1 MEHLYFLEC
10 NQIDVVKV
18 MGHGRMKHSGIGR
31 YLAIVVLSFL
41 CVPFSSAQEL
51 TFAEAKAH
59 YVIEI
64 TKHITWPNEG
74 RFDTFRVGVIGH
86 DEDLMAAFAQKTS
99 AEVRGKTFSFER
111 IDPYS
116 LPGNYYPVIFI
127 TKKSRSKNALVY
139 SKVKNTLVISDG
151 NIERDAQMVSL
162 IPSLRK
168 VKIKLNRDNLAHH
181 GFDVSINLLELAGTK
196 EDLGEQLREK
206 EARLNALLAQVK
218 KKEKSL
224 GKLNEKLSKNT
235 TLLAS
240 ANDQLAEREVLLSS
254 NKLALGLLSKNIDES
269 QAEVMKNR
277 DDIARQKQLI
287 TDKQKELSLQET
299 VMVSLAEEIDRS
311 RTILD
316 EQSSEIKHQGGVIET
331 KEQTIVEQRGWLGF
345 VLIVTVVFFVMIY
358 FLMRVNHLRKKTNK
372 ELERLNGQL
381 YELAT
386 TDGMT
391 HLFNRR
397 HFLESS
403 ENEFIRQ
410 QRKQSQSIMLMM
422 DIDHFKKVNDT
433 FGHAAGDEAIKLVA
447 DILKKSLRQYD
458 IVGRIGGEEY
468 AMMLVDCDID
478 LAAKIGLR
486 LCQEIEGKDI
496 HHDGDV
502 INITISIGLSRL
514 GDDDTNV
521 EQSLARADKAL
532 YDAKQGG
539 RNQVV
544 VFSMGSDTIEN

>member
-1 MEHLYFLEC
+1 MEGLYFLEC

-18 MGHGRMKHSGIGR
+18 MGHGRVIHSGIDR
-31 YLAIVVLSFL
+31 YLAIVMLFFL

-51 TFAEAKAH
+51 TFAEAKVH

-74 RFDTFRVGVIGH
+74 QFNTFRVGVIGY
-86 DEDLMAAFAQKTS
+86 DEDLMAAFSQKTS
-99 AEVRGKTFSFER
+99 TEVRGKKFSFER
-111 IDPYS
+111 MDPSS
-116 LPGNYYPVIFI
+116 LPGNYYSIIFI

-139 SKVKNTLVISDG
+139 SKVNNTLVISDG

-206 EARLNALLAQVK
+206 EARLNDLLAQVK
-218 KKEKSL
+218 KKESSL
-224 GKLNEKLSKNT
+224 GKLNDELKENS

-240 ANDQLAEREVLLSS
+240 ATDQLAEREVLLAN
-254 NKLALGLLSKNIDES
+254 NKRALDVLSQNIEES
-269 QAEVMKNR
+269 QAEVLRNR
-277 DDIARQKQLI
+277 NDITRQKQLL
-287 TDKQKELSLQET
+287 TDKQKEFLLQEKA
-299 VMVSLAEEIDRS
+299 MVSLAKEIDRS
-311 RTILD
+311 RGILD
-316 EQSSEIKHQGGVIET
+316 QQSSQIEHQGGVIET

-345 VLIVTVVFFVMIY
+345 VLIVTVVFFAMIY

-397 HFLESS
+397 HFLESA

-433 FGHAAGDEAIKLVA
+433 FGHAAGDEVIKLVA

-468 AMMLVDCDID
+468 AMMLVDCDTD

-486 LCQEIEGKDI
+486 LCQEIEGKDV

-502 INITISIGLSRL
+502 IKITISIGLSRL
-514 GDDDTNV
+514 GDDDTSV

-532 YDAKQGG
+532 YEAKQAG

-544 VFSMGSDTIEN
+544 VYSE